1 MFNFIIKNIN
11 YTNSNMEKLSSIFY
25 TSALETY
32 DLLEKNKTNIVKLIT
47 MFLPKETRDF
57 ILIKEFDYN
66 TYYSK
71 SELESIAMDIE
82 NQTNQSTQQNE
93 QNIKN
98 KIKKKRKGKKSR
110 KQSIGLSNSI
120 NKPKVC
126 VISQFIKQNIPENLL
141 NFIIFFSYLSLHS
154 IYFWSN
160 FIIILFTTNINYL
173 LIGLFIAIFNTIAVI
188 IWSSCPIHTL
198 ERKYRNKLT
207 YNQDFLCNIVK
218 KIYDDHK
225 HYNYEYTIEQLI
237 FTVFLFFIKINLI
250 ILYKGVTNWFLS
262 KP

>member
-1 MFNFIIKNIN
+1 MFNFIIKNVG
-11 YTNSNMEKLSSIFY
+11 YTNTNANMEKLSSIFY
-25 TSALETY
+25 KSALETY
-32 DLLEKNKTNIVKLIT
+32 DLVDKNKTIIVRLIT

-57 ILIKEFDYN
+57 IFNEKFDYE

-71 SELESIAMDIE
+71 SELEAIDIE
-82 NQTNQSTQQNE
+82 NQSTE
-93 QNIKN
+93 PNIKN
-98 KIKKKRKGKKSR
+98 KIKKKRKGGKSH

-120 NKPKVC
+120 NKPK
-126 VISQFIKQNIPENLL
+126 IRFITQYIPESLL

-154 IYFWSN
+154 IYFWSV
-160 FIIILFTTNINYL
+160 FIILLFVSDVNYL

-225 HYNYEYTIEQLI
+225 HYDYEYTIEQLI
-237 FTVFLFFIKINLI
+237 FTVFIFFIKINLL
-250 ILYKGVTNWFLS
+250 ILYKFFTRKGLS
-262 KP
+262 KN

>member
-1 MFNFIIKNIN
+1 
-11 YTNSNMEKLSSIFY
+11 MEKLSSIFY

-98 KIKKKRKGKKSR
+98 KIKKKRKGKNSR

-120 NKPKVC
+120 NKSKLRFLT
-126 VISQFIKQNIPENLL
+126 QYIPESLL
-141 NFIIFFSYLSLHS
+141 DFLIFFSYLSLHS
-154 IYFWSN
+154 IYFWSI
-160 FIIILFTTNINYL
+160 FIIVVFVSNINYL
-173 LIGLFIAIFNTIAVI
+173 LIVLFIVI
-188 IWSSCPIHTL
+188 INTYGMVLFSACPINII

-207 YNQDFLCNIVK
+207 HNQFFLCNIIK

-225 HYNYEYTIEQLI
+225 YYDYEENIERFVFAI
-237 FTVFLFFIKINLI
+237 FALFIKINSI
-250 ILYKGVTNWFLS
+250 ILYKVFIRGLFN
-262 KP
+262 P